1 MGGGCRRKE
10 TRKGNGKRETEKKE
24 LRGREGK
31 GERGGEERGREG
43 KHSVTGAM
51 FVSSGLTLPYV

>member
-10 TRKGNGKRETEKKE
+10 KRKGSGKRETEKKGV
-24 LRGREGK
+24 RGTERK
-31 GERGGEERGREG
+31 GEEGEEERGREG

-51 FVSSGLTLPYV
+51 FVSSGLTLPCV

>member
-1 MGGGCRRKE
+1 M
-10 TRKGNGKRETEKKE
+10 
-24 LRGREGK
+24 RGREGK
-31 GERGGEERGREG
+31 GERAEEERGREG